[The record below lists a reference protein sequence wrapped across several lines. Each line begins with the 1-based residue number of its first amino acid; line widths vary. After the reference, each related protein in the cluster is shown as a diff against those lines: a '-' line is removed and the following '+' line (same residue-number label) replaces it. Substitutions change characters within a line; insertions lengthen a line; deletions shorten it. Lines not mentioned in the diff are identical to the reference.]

1 MNPNQGPRPS
11 CPACQ
16 APFRDIEVAHI
27 DGQRTIAATSG
38 VPFTHRLVLFC
49 GHKVEVT
56 VAGESLNMQVIG

>member
-1 MNPNQGPRPS
+1 L

-27 DGQRTIAATSG
+27 DGQRQLSASSDI
-38 VPFTHRLVLFC
+38 PFTHRLALFC

-56 VAGESLNMQVIG
+56 VRKDTVDMKVIG